1 MGKADRNAEER
12 QRAAAQADGK
22 EPMNKAA
29 RGVKRAVEQA
39 ERGELISRNG
49 KRMNP
54 KSVANL
60 KPGKNLAERSPE
72 DARNIQAMGG
82 TAAGESN
89 RKRKTIREI
98 CETVLAMD
106 LKDRGAVSDEDAQN
120 MVQEIEESTGKK
132 VSLYEAIVCAQAMAA
147 LKGNTKAAAFVRDS
161 VGDKPVDQV
170 QVSEAVTDG
179 DRSLMAKLEA
189 RLQHKDKKPGA

>member
-12 QRAAAQADGK
+12 QRAAEQADGK
-22 EPMNKAA
+22 ETMNKAA

-60 KPGKNLAERSPE
+60 KPGKNLAERAPE

-82 TAAGESN
+82 AAAGESN

-132 VSLYEAIVCAQAMAA
+132 
-147 LKGNTKAAAFVRDS
+147 
-161 VGDKPVDQV
+161 P
-170 QVSEAVTDG
+170 
-179 DRSLMAKLEA
+179 
-189 RLQHKDKKPGA
+189 